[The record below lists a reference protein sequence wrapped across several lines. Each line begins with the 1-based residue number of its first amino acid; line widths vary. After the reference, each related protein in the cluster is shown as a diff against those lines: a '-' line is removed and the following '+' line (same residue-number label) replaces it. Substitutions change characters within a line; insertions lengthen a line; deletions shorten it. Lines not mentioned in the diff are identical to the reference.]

1 MTVWVH
7 SFLVSIFILHTLII
21 ISLILPSLGSIGEKP
36 WYLTSRRLVI
46 WEIDFRISDLT
57 PLPFH
62 QSITTTNPSKMSLID
77 LKALNNDDLK
87 KRLTKQIK
95 VENWTDKYSKY
106 GYPKLIHKNL
116 HRDATC
122 TEK

>member
-1 MTVWVH
+1 
-7 SFLVSIFILHTLII
+7 
-21 ISLILPSLGSIGEKP
+21 
-36 WYLTSRRLVI
+36 
-46 WEIDFRISDLT
+46 
-57 PLPFH
+57 
-62 QSITTTNPSKMSLID
+62 MSLID